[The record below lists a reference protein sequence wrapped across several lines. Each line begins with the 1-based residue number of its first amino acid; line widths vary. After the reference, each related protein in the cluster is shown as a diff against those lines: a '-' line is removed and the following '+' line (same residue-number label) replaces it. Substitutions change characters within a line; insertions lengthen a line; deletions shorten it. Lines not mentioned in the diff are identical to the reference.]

1 MYGRTDRQL
10 LKDLSFKTPCIVV
23 YSSHNHICWMWVM
36 CGSSSV
42 KTTTKWNS
50 SDEAQHTNKKKT
62 KPRKKAYT
70 LPQSLIL
77 ARVHFE
83 QPSLGVQ
90 LQSVR
95 VPAIQRTSHIYCGRQ
110 QEELQLQWLR
120 QHWLDASIRR
130 TNNQTDRQTDGLE
143 DRHLV
148 QQLCN
153 SHKGFRKRNKNKR
166 KRLC

>member
-1 MYGRTDRQL
+1 MDGRTDRQTASQRFKLQDPMYRGL
-10 LKDLSFKTPCIVV
+10 LEPQPYLLDVGYVWFFFGED
-23 YSSHNHICWMWVM
+23 NHEMKLLRW
-36 CGSSSV
+36 STAHQQQQ
-42 KTTTKWNS
+42 K
-50 SDEAQHTNKKKT
+50 NKAT
-62 KPRKKAYT
+62 QKAYT

-130 TNNQTDRQTDGLE
+130 TNNQTDSGLE